1 MQSSLNHHQASDNK
15 NAYAERRFTGPQ
27 MNSIIDYLEQW
38 AAVQP
43 NKCVYNFL
51 DAGGKQ
57 RAGYTYFN
65 FANRT
70 RTLAKYL
77 SGPIGLKYG
86 DRVLLV
92 YPPGLEVIV
101 AFYACVRVG
110 VIPVP
115 VPSPSFVN
123 FEPDLARLVF
133 VAEDCH
139 AKAVLTTQE
148 YYRSY
153 GLRLATRKPPPFP
166 KTANT
171 WPALEWFATD
181 DVTVQATDG
190 FHNTP
195 NDILFLQ
202 YTSGSTSDPKGVMV
216 SHQNV
221 INNALSTVDHVPV
234 GVSWLPQYH
243 DMGLIGFY
251 LFPLIFGGTTYGFAP
266 TDFLKR
272 PILWLETMSRVR
284 ATCSSSPNF
293 GFEYC
298 LREDRVPSRELDR
311 IDLSSLRVLMNA
323 SEPVRADTYLSFL
336 QRFTRCGLQP
346 ESYMV
351 GYGLAENTLAATNWG
366 RRIITVNKRLFLRG
380 VLHIDN
386 ASHPANNTLC
396 FVSSGKPLEGVQLRI
411 VNSESR
417 TALGEREIGE
427 IWLSGKSLC
436 QGYWRRP
443 QLTRKVF
450 CNILS
455 NDPEDNNVYLRSGD
469 LGFQFEG
476 ELFICG
482 RIKDLIIFK
491 GVNYYPQ
498 DIEAIVES
506 TSSKIRPGGVAAF
519 NGADEETLVVAVEI
533 RNGKKPPDA
542 IEIAR
547 AIRTLC
553 YVAPHTILFVPSRTI
568 VRTTSGKTARSL
580 TRQRFLDGTLP
591 VIATYLCANQQQHV
605 EHSTGLRERFR
616 YLVKMY
622 NLSDRK
628 EYTFAEVGMDSLTL
642 VEFLLDIK
650 QMLQEAGAIDL
661 VDAVDVQL
669 LQQLTVAELFD
680 LLDQW
685 ESMPDQTIAAWHHV
699 LRRTRQ
705 EYETHVQ
712 DCMRSDAI
720 FESNNRISATP
731 HHEPLKN
738 VLMTGATGFFGPF
751 LLNSLLLHTPYTYY
765 VLTRAP
771 DPMHGLERIRNSLR
785 RSLLWT
791 PSIAAEL
798 EKRVHVVCGDIA
810 RPNLG
815 LDSEEWK
822 SLAARIHSIC
832 HNAALVNYI
841 FNYEMLKPHNVD
853 GTRELLRLSFAG
865 RRKEFHYI
873 SSTFIFGWTVKGM
886 LMEDDSNPEMTKLD
900 FGYAQSKWVAEQL
913 VFAAEKQGLRV
924 RVYRP
929 SLITASTRGSWD
941 RNDIAIRLLV
951 FMIKHGVAV
960 YSENQVSFLP
970 ADIVADNIAC
980 IFTQQ
985 DITARTLHVTADDY
999 YNMTDITRLI
1009 SSEYGYRFEYYDIP
1023 GFIGEMNRRCTSD
1036 DPLYPLLDFFNR
1048 SYWKIA
1054 AMQLKRYSNEQYRK
1068 AREQSGRGRWD
1079 PPLRDTVSYL
1089 MAYMLGTGLVSDAAS
1104 PSVVIGR

>member
-1 MQSSLNHHQASDNK
+1 
-15 NAYAERRFTGPQ
+15 

-51 DAGGKQ
+51 DVGGKQ
-57 RAGYTYFN
+57 RAGYTYLN

-101 AFYACVRVG
+101 VFYACVRVG

-133 VAEDCH
+133 VAQDCH

-148 YYRSY
+148 YCRSY
-153 GLRLATRKPPPFP
+153 GLRLATRKPSPCL

-171 WPALEWFATD
+171 WPALEWVATD

-190 FHNTP
+190 FYNTP

-216 SHQNV
+216 SHENV
-221 INNALSTVDHVPV
+221 IQNAMSTADHVPTTV
-234 GVSWLPQYH
+234 CWLPQYH

-251 LFPLIFGGTTYGFAP
+251 LFPLILGGTTYGFSP
-266 TDFLKR
+266 MDFLKR
-272 PILWLETMSRVR
+272 PALWLQTMSRVQ
-284 ATCSSSPNF
+284 ATWSASPNF

-298 LREDRVPSRELDR
+298 LREDKVSDTEIEG
-311 IDLSSLRVLMNA
+311 IDLTSLRVLMNA
-323 SEPVRADTYLSFL
+323 SEPVRTTTYLSFL
-336 QRFTRCGLQP
+336 ERFMPYGLQR
-346 ESYMV
+346 ESHVV
-351 GYGLAENTLAATNWG
+351 GYGLAENTLAATFCG
-366 RRIITVNKRLFLRG
+366 RRIITVNKRFLLQNA
-380 VLHIDN
+380 LHIDH
-386 ASHPANNTLC
+386 ASRPDKNKLC
-396 FVSSGKPLEGVQLRI
+396 FVSCGRPVDGVGLRI
-411 VNSESR
+411 VDSKTR
-417 TALGEREIGE
+417 TALPEMEIGE
-427 IWLSGKSLC
+427 VWLSGKSVC
-436 QGYWRRP
+436 QGYWSRP
-443 QLTRKVF
+443 ELTRKVF
-450 CNILS
+450 CNLLS
-455 NDPEDNNVYLRSGD
+455 NDPEDDIAYLRTGD
-469 LGFQFEG
+469 LGFQSEG
-476 ELFICG
+476 ELFVCG
-482 RIKDLIIFK
+482 RIKDLIIIK

-519 NGADEETLVVAVEI
+519 NGADEETFVVAVEI
-533 RNGKKPPDA
+533 RNAKDLPDA
-542 IEIAR
+542 TEIAR
-547 AIRTLC
+547 AIRTHC
-553 YVAPHTILFVPSRTI
+553 YVAPHTILFVRSRTI
-568 VRTTSGKTARSL
+568 MKTTSGKKARSP

-591 VIATYLCANQQQHV
+591 VIATYVFANHQKHKV
-605 EHSTGLRERFR
+605 ESSVLRERFR

-622 NLSDRK
+622 NLTSRE
-628 EYTFAEVGMDSLTL
+628 EYTFAQIGMDSLTL

-650 QMLQEAGAIDL
+650 QLLQEKGAIDL
-661 VDAVDVQL
+661 VDAVDAQL
-669 LQQLTVAELFD
+669 LQQLTVAEFFA
-680 LLDQW
+680 LLDQC
-685 ESMPDQTIAAWHHV
+685 ESMPDRSIAGWLHA
-699 LRRTRQ
+699 LRRIQQ
-705 EYETHVQ
+705 EYETQVQ

-720 FESNNRISATP
+720 LEPHSRISSTT
-731 HHEPLKN
+731 HYEPLES
-738 VLMTGATGFFGPF
+738 VLLTGATGFFGPF

-771 DPMHGLERIRNSLR
+771 DRVHGLERIRNSLR

-791 PSIAAEL
+791 QSIAVEL
-798 EKRVHVVCGDIA
+798 EKRVRVVCGNIA
-810 RPNLG
+810 LPNFG
-815 LDSEEWK
+815 LNSEEWGG
-822 SLAARIHSIC
+822 LANRIDSVV
-832 HNAALVNYI
+832 HNAALVNYV
-841 FNYEMLKPHNVD
+841 FNYEALKPHNVN
-853 GTRELLRLSFAG
+853 GTREMLRFSFSG

-886 LMEDDSNPEMTKLD
+886 LMEDDSNPEMTNLD

-913 VFAAEKQGLRV
+913 VFAAETQGLRV

-941 RNDIAIRLLV
+941 RNDIAIRLLL

-980 IFTQQ
+980 IITQQ
-985 DITARTLHVTADDY
+985 DITARTLHVTADNY
-999 YNMTDITRLI
+999 YNMTDITRVI

-1023 GFIGEMNRRCTSD
+1023 GFIAEMNRRCTND

-1054 AMQLKRYSNEQYRK
+1054 AMQLKRYNNAQYRK
-1068 AREQSGRGRWD
+1068 ARDQSGHGRCD
-1079 PPLRDTVSYL
+1079 PPLKDTVSYL
-1089 MAYMLGTGLVSDAAS
+1089 MAYMLRAGLVSEVAS
-1104 PSVVIGR
+1104 PSGVIGR